1 MENRYSQIKFLTA
14 NYSKLQGLRAI
25 PVGILCIFVAVWD
38 NTRQGQLDGP
48 LVALVATLLL
58 YWLIDIYYNRVFGQV
73 KQTPQQRRRDAVISI
88 VFCAAAL
95 LAFAF
100 DTAQI
105 LPVSLLGLVFAAGLF
120 VDWQTTRSNYGEKLT
135 TFFENFIASILILIV
150 SILPLIGISWWEGFG
165 IKSQMTGVFLVVGA
179 IIILTGLWG
188 HVRISRALSTAE
200 KGSNDNAL

>member
-25 PVGILCIFVAVWD
+25 PVGLLCIFVAVWD

-73 KQTPQQRRRDAVISI
+73 KPTPRQRRRDAVISI
-88 VFCAAAL
+88 VFCVAAL

-120 VDWQTTRSNYGEKLT
+120 VDWRTTRSIYADKST
-135 TFFENFIASILILIV
+135 TFPENFIASILILIV
-150 SILPLIGISWWEGFG
+150 SVLPLVGISWWEGFG
-165 IKSQMTGVFLVVGA
+165 IGSQMTGVFLVVGT

-188 HVRISRALSTAE
+188 HIRIARALSTAE
-200 KGSNDNAL
+200 KGSNANAL